1 MEIIFCEN
9 GSVFVKAKTSND
21 KLSLIG
27 LTAIVLSA
35 MVGGGIFD
43 LPKDMAANAGAAG
56 QILAWLFTGI
66 GMCFIT
72 IMFMYLSQLQP
83 QLTTGLYKYGEQG
96 FGKFTGFLVSWGY
109 WICECFTNVTYAVLV
124 MSTLNYFL
132 PGYFTGGNNWLA
144 IILASIIFWCIFLI
158 ITRGVKSANH
168 TGLVGTIGML
178 IAVAI
183 FLIVMLVNFNWHTFL
198 TNFQASQNIATL
210 HDKNLGSVSHQVLKT
225 LSVTLWVFGG
235 IEGAVVLSDRA
246 RSQQQVR
253 HATILGFMACVIL
266 YSLASLLPLG
276 SASYGEIAQISS
288 PSTAQ
293 LLTNALHSSMGHII
307 ISVGLIVSVLASW
320 LTWTMMLAEMP
331 FAAAK
336 DKAFP
341 HYFAKENK
349 KHVPI
354 FSLFMATCVMQV
366 ILIFAHFSHD
376 AFTTMYTIVATL
388 TVPPYLISA
397 LYLVKLS
404 WQNKLT
410 QFQVNKTLR
419 WRALLIGVLATIYI
433 VIMGLAAGVNNLS
446 IAFII
451 YALGIPFFIQAQHDY
466 APHQKAFGKIERW
479 FAIAI
484 IVIACV
490 GVYLLIK

>member
-1 MEIIFCEN
+1 MS
-9 GSVFVKAKTSND
+9 GSDFLKGKASNE
-21 KLSLIG
+21 KLSLLG

-43 LPKDMAANAGAAG
+43 LPKDMAINAGAAG

-72 IMFMYLSQLQP
+72 VMFMYLSQLQP
-83 QLTTGLYKYGEQG
+83 HLTTGLYKYGEQG
-96 FGKFTGFLVSWGY
+96 FGKFTGFLISWGY

-124 MSTLNYFL
+124 MSTLNYFW
-132 PGYFTGGNNWLA
+132 PGYFTGGNNWLS
-144 IILASIIFWCIFLI
+144 IILASIIFWCIFFI

-168 TGLVGTIGML
+168 TGLIGTIGML

-183 FLIVMLVNFNWHTFL
+183 FLVVMISRFNWHTFF
-198 TNFQASQNIATL
+198 TNFQASQNITTL
-210 HDKNLGSVSHQVLKT
+210 HDKNLGSLSHQVLKT

-246 RSQQQVR
+246 RSQKQVR
-253 HATILGFMACVIL
+253 HATILGFVACVIL

-276 SASYGEIAQISS
+276 SDSYGEIAQMSS

-293 LLTNALHSSMGHII
+293 LLTNALHSSVGHII
-307 ISVGLIVSVLASW
+307 ISIGLIISVLASW

-336 DKAFP
+336 DQAFP
-341 HYFAKENK
+341 HYFAKENR

-354 FSLFMATCVMQV
+354 FSLLMATCVMQV
-366 ILIFAHFSHD
+366 ILIFAHFAQN

-397 LYLVKLS
+397 LYLVKLA
-404 WQNKLT
+404 
-410 QFQVNKTLR
+410 FQRQLILFKNDNFFR
-419 WRALLIGVLATIYI
+419 WRALLVGGLATIYI
-433 VIMGLAAGVNNLS
+433 VIMGLAAGINNLS

-451 YALGIPFFIQAQHDY
+451 YALGIPFFIEAQHEY
-466 APHQKAFGKIERW
+466 APHKKVFGKFERW
-479 FAIAI
+479 FALGIV
-484 IVIACV
+484 VIAVV
-490 GVYLLIK
+490 GCYLLIK